1 MRRPYRELF
10 PLLKLAGPVVL
21 AEIGWMTMG
30 IVDTLMVGPLGPA
43 AIGAAGMGSTVFT
56 AIAIFGMGLMLGL
69 DALVSQAYGARRID
83 ECLRW
88 LHQGVWLALALA
100 PLAMALAWVVFVS
113 IDWWGLHPDVRAL
126 VAPYFRMVSLSALPL
141 LLYAAFRRYLQG
153 LHIVRPIMAAL
164 ISANIVNAMAN
175 WILIYGN
182 LGAPALGV
190 EGAALATVTAR
201 AYMAAFLY
209 VTIRR
214 VHRRR
219 GAAHPHV
226 PFQPDIARLRRLV
239 ALGAPAASQVT
250 LEVGVFAAATALA
263 GRLDPTSS
271 AANQIALN
279 LASLA
284 FMVPLGLASSGA
296 VRVGHAVGAR
306 DPVRAVHAGWTA
318 LALGAAIMLA
328 IAVALFLWPEPMI
341 RAFTDDDRVIEIG
354 VGLLAI
360 AAAFQLFDGTQAVA
374 TGVLRGLGDTRTPMV
389 LNVIGHWVFGL
400 PVGYALCFTFG
411 WGVAGLWIG
420 LSIGLVIVAIAL
432 TAVWAR
438 KTRHLTLPPDA
449 HAPALPDLL

>member
-1 MRRPYRELF
+1 
-10 PLLKLAGPVVL
+10 
-21 AEIGWMTMG
+21 MG

-43 AIGAAGMGSTVFT
+43 AIAATGMGSAVLT

-69 DALVSQAYGARRID
+69 DALVSRAYGAKRLD
-83 ECLRW
+83 ECLHW
-88 LHQGVWLALALA
+88 LHQGMFLAMGLA
-100 PLAMALAWVVFVS
+100 PLVLAVAWLVFVS
-113 IDWWGLHPDVRAL
+113 IGWWGLHFEVREL
-126 VAPYFRMVSLSALPL
+126 VAPFFRVMALCSVPL
-141 LLYAAFRRYLQG
+141 LFYAAFRRYLPG

-164 ISANIVNAMAN
+164 ISANVINAVAN

-182 LGAPALGV
+182 LGMPALGV
-190 EGAALATVTAR
+190 EGSAWATVTAR
-201 AYMAAFLY
+201 VYMMAFLA
-209 VTIRR
+209 VTILR

-219 GAAHPHV
+219 GAGHPRV
-226 PFQPDIARLRRLV
+226 PFRPDAARLRQLM
-239 ALGAPAASQVT
+239 ALGAPAASQIT

-284 FMVPLGLASSGA
+284 FMVPLGLSSASA

-306 DPVRAVHAGWTA
+306 DPVRAVYAGWTA
-318 LALGAAIMLA
+318 LAVGAVIMAA
-328 IAVALFLWPEPMI
+328 IAVALFVWPEAMI
-341 RAFTDDDRVIEIG
+341 RAFTDDEQVVRIG

-360 AAAFQLFDGTQAVA
+360 AAAFQMFDGTQAVA
-374 TGVLRGLGDTRTPMV
+374 TGVLRGLGDTRTPMIM
-389 LNVIGHWVFGL
+389 NVVGHWVFGL

-432 TAVWAR
+432 TAVWAV
-438 KTRHLTLPPDA
+438 KTRHLSLPPDA
-449 HAPALPDLL
+449 HGPAIPELL